1 MKNKIIIGLPVYNEE
16 SGIPKLLEKIILIR
30 QKLGKDLQLYIV
42 NDGSTD
48 TTEKILH
55 KYCKRYAYMNYINH
69 PKNKGLGEAVKTL
82 MNVVTFSFS
91 EEDILVILDADNT
104 HDPKI
109 ILDMVDK
116 LNQENLDV
124 VVASRFAS
132 GGKEI
137 GVPIIRKTCSRGA
150 RIFFKTFF
158 NIKNI
163 NDYSCGFRLYKV
175 GYLKKAMTIYQN
187 NLVTTSG
194 FECMAEILAKFSK
207 IGVKAGE
214 YPLVLDYSLKES
226 ASKMRILKTTIGY
239 FNLLGKVKKP
249 KNFKRVKY
257 G

>member
-16 SGIPKLLEKIILIR
+16 SGIPKLLEKIILLR
-30 QKLGKDLQLYIV
+30 QELGNDLQLYIV

-48 TTEKILH
+48 DTAKILD
-55 KYCKRYAYMNYINH
+55 KYIRGYGYMKYINH
-69 PKNKGLGEAVKTL
+69 PENMGLGEAVKTL
-82 MNVVTFSFS
+82 INTITLNFN

-104 HDPKI
+104 HNPKI
-109 ILDMVDK
+109 ILNMADK
-116 LNQENLDV
+116 LLQEDLDV
-124 VVASRFAS
+124 VVASRFTR
-132 GGKEI
+132 GGQEI

-158 NIKNI
+158 NIENV

-175 GYLKKAMTIYQN
+175 GYLKRAMDIYQN
-187 NLVTTSG
+187 NLVTSSG

-226 ASKMRILKTTIGY
+226 ASKMKILKTTIGY
-239 FNLLGKVKKP
+239 FNLLGKVRKP
-249 KNFKRVKY
+249 KNIKKVKY